1 MVFSTFEVNDVS
13 YLRSREINVALIFV
27 SALLMIT
34 TYFFNIPL
42 LSSFATIVQTTVS
55 LFAAFTLGLGALNLL
70 VITYRQV
77 KSRAATAPFAIWSIV
92 IMVTMIVAGLIPPL
106 MNSPQF
112 QWLYNNIEAPTDS
125 TMYAMMVFFVASA
138 CFRAFRAR
146 SKEAF
151 VMLVAGF
158 FVIFMNAPIGVM
170 IWKGL
175 PVIGRWIE
183 KYPMTGASRGF
194 GIGVALGGIGI
205 SLRILLGYER
215 KLTGE

>member
-1 MVFSTFEVNDVS
+1 MSS
-13 YLRSREINVALIFV
+13 LRSREINVGLIFF

-34 TYFFNIPL
+34 SYFFNISI
-42 LSSFATIVQTTVS
+42 LSSLAGIVQVTVS
-55 LFAAFTLGLGALNLL
+55 LFAAFTLGLGGMNLL
-70 VITYRQV
+70 IIAYRDV
-77 KSRAATAPFAIWSIV
+77 KRGSIMAPYAIWSIA
-92 IMVTMIVAGLIPPL
+92 IMLAMIIAGLMPPL

-112 QWLYNNIEAPTDS
+112 IWLYNNVEAPTDS

-146 SKEAF
+146 SKEAL
-151 VMLVAGF
+151 VMLIAGF
-158 FVIFMNAPIGVM
+158 FVIFLNAPIGAT

-175 PVIGRWIE
+175 PIIGDWIQ

-194 GIGVALGGIGI
+194 GISVALGGLGI

-215 KLTGE
+215 SLTGE